1 MTECP
6 VTTFTVTTAG
16 LAWTR
21 WPSVPGEYS
30 LTDEEE
36 FNGLMEHNGQA
47 MLWKTD
53 GTLNAFGHLYSVRKG
68 FKKRAIRKNWARKN
82 GYKVIKI

>member
-53 GTLNAFGHLYSVRKG
+53 ASLNAFGLCIYIKKRLP
-68 FKKRAIRKNWARKN
+68 KRAILQQLGLEKRLLSH
-82 GYKVIKI
+82 

>member
-21 WPSVPGEYS
+21 WPSVPGDYS
-30 LTDEEE
+30 LTYEEE

-47 MLWKTD
+47 MQWKTD
-53 GTLNAFGHLYSVRKG
+53 
-68 FKKRAIRKNWARKN
+68 
-82 GYKVIKI
+82 